1 MSNYNKIKIEL
12 YTCGYNE
19 AFQLQF
25 AIDYW
30 KLLITDESELHVTY
44 FDNMSTDNTLDIL
57 SKYDWITVKQFDT
70 NGEMNEQVL
79 TNIRNNCWK
88 GSNADWCIVVD
99 VDEVFYSKDL
109 IGELKKMKEQGIGAV
124 ACNWYALCGD
134 DVPTYKEGV
143 LLHQQIKKAY
153 KQRINH
159 REGFSDYGKIQLFNP
174 KLAID
179 MHYSM
184 GMHYAFPHCPIVYN
198 PNIIQIHF
206 DKGYG
211 YQWKIQKRRE
221 LWKRLTPTLRDR
233 GVCIEYG
240 WEEEKIKQE
249 YLENQAKS
257 FDINDRHNNN

>member
-1 MSNYNKIKIEL
+1 MEKLKIEL

-44 FDNMSTDNTLDIL
+44 FDNMSDDSTKDIL
-57 SKYDWITVKQFDT
+57 SQYDWITIIPFDT

-79 TNIRNNCWK
+79 TAIRNSCYK

-99 VDEVFYSKDL
+99 VDEVYYSKNL

-124 ACNWYALCGD
+124 ACSWYALCGD

-143 LLHQQIKKAY
+143 LLHQQIGKAY
-153 KQRINH
+153 KQYINH
-159 REGFSDYGKIQLFNP
+159 RPGFGEFGKIQLFNP
-174 KLAID
+174 KMAVD
-179 MHYSM
+179 MKYSM
-184 GMHYAFPHCPIVYN
+184 GMHYAFPQCPIVYN

-206 DKGYG
+206 NKGYG
-211 YQWKIQKRRE
+211 WKWQIEKRKE
-221 LWKRLTPTLRDR
+221 LWERLNPQLKQM
-233 GVCIEYG
+233 GVCAEYG
-240 WEEEKIKQE
+240 YSEEKIKQE
-249 YLENQAKS
+249 YEENQKNS
-257 FDINDRHNNN
+257 INLNDLL

>member
-1 MSNYNKIKIEL
+1 MSKIKTEL

-30 KLLITDESELHVTY
+30 KLLITDESELKVFY
-44 FDNMSTDNTLDIL
+44 YDNMSNDNSVEIL
-57 SKYDWITVKQFDT
+57 SKYPWIEVRQFDT
-70 NGEMNEQVL
+70 NGEMNEQIL
-79 TNIRNNCWK
+79 TNIRNNAWK
-88 GSNADWCIVVD
+88 GSTADFCMVVD
-99 VDEVFYSKDL
+99 VDEVFYAKN
-109 IGELKKMKEQGIGAV
+109 IIEELKMMKNQNVGAV

-134 DVPTYKEGV
+134 DVPSYQEGL

-153 KQRINH
+153 KQYINH
-159 REGFSDYGKIQLFNP
+159 REGFGNYGKIQLFNP

-221 LWKRLTPTLRDR
+221 LWNRLTPALRDG
-233 GVCIEYG
+233 GVCCEYG
-240 WEEEKIKQE
+240 WEEERIKQE
-249 YLENQAKS
+249 YVNNQKNS
-257 FDINDRHNNN
+257 FDLNKML

>member
-1 MSNYNKIKIEL
+1 MGKIKLKIEL

-44 FDNMSTDNTLDIL
+44 FDNMSTDDTLELL

-70 NGEMNEQVL
+70 GGEMNEQVL
-79 TNIRNNCWK
+79 TAIRNSCYK
-88 GSNADWCIVVD
+88 GSNADFCMVVD
-99 VDEVFYSKDL
+99 VDEVFYSKD
-109 IGELKKMKEQGIGAV
+109 IVGELKKLKEQGVGAV
-124 ACNWYALCGD
+124 ACDWYALCGD
-134 DVPTYKEGV
+134 NVPTYKEGV
-143 LLHQQIKKAY
+143 LLHQQIGKAY
-153 KQRINH
+153 KQYINH

-174 KLAID
+174 KMAID

-198 PNIIQIHF
+198 PNTIQIHF

-211 YQWKIQKRRE
+211 WKWKIQKRRE
-221 LWKRLTPTLRDR
+221 LWNRLNPQLKGM
-233 GVCIEYG
+233 GVCAEYG

-249 YLENQAKS
+249 YIEYQKNS
-257 FDINDRHNNN
+257 IDISNF